1 MPKTAIRQIL
11 VVVDDKI
18 AITYLCMGALI
29 TRTPFSNALIA
40 HSKMSA
46 ADFLKD
52 LPSRNK
58 ANFSSFLKQN
68 GKPVVDRVTQQTD
81 DEKRIIFDMKPLL
94 LRYLQSNWGNNPSCS
109 TSSIRSTRSE
119 RKRTSD
125 LSSSTT
131 DESENTSGAR
141 VKTRRRE

>member
-1 MPKTAIRQIL
+1 M
-11 VVVDDKI
+11 
-18 AITYLCMGALI
+18 
-29 TRTPFSNALIA
+29 
-40 HSKMSA
+40 
-46 ADFLKD
+46 
-52 LPSRNK
+52 K
-58 ANFSSFLKQN
+58 ATLMLL
-68 GKPVVDRVTQQTD
+68 PVVDRITQQTD

-94 LRYLQSNWGNNPSCS
+94 LRYLQSNWGNNPACS

-125 LSSSTT
+125 LSSNTT

>member
-1 MPKTAIRQIL
+1 M
-11 VVVDDKI
+11 
-18 AITYLCMGALI
+18 
-29 TRTPFSNALIA
+29 
-40 HSKMSA
+40 
-46 ADFLKD
+46 
-52 LPSRNK
+52 K
-58 ANFSSFLKQN
+58 ATLMLLN
-68 GKPVVDRVTQQTD
+68 GKPVVDRITQQTD

-94 LRYLQSNWGNNPSCS
+94 LRYLQSNWGNNPACS

-125 LSSSTT
+125 LSSNTT